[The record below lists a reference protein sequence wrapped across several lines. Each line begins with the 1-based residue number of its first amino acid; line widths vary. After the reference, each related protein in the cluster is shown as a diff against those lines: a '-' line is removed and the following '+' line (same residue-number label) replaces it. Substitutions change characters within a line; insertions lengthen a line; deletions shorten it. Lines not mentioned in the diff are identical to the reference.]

1 MTNNLFQAYLNGDIA
16 KAGIKDWTQFS
27 NDDVIEALNNN
38 YIQAFIP
45 EIIQTHDIPENVYIS
60 FIKKN
65 PTTKYKMAKT
75 INCGCAEYSSYEH
88 ERKPFPKE
96 LYQKCLNYLKSI

>member
-1 MTNNLFQAYLNGDIA
+1 MTNNLFQAYLNGNIA

-27 NDDVIEALNNN
+27 NDDAIEALNDN

-45 EIIQTHDIPENVYIS
+45 EIIQTHDIPEDVYIS

-65 PTTKYKMAKT
+65 PTTKYIT
-75 INCGCAEYSSYEH
+75 RSD
-88 ERKPFPKE
+88 
-96 LYQKCLNYLKSI
+96 LLKRIIACDPLRY